1 MTRYASLTEV
11 KLYRGIDTAS
21 TKDDA
26 LLADLIGRAEKQIDN
41 YCHRIF
47 VAPTTASTHYFD
59 AIRDISDDQRTLY
72 LDDDLATV
80 VTITNN
86 NETSTA
92 VASTHYTT
100 EPRNVTPYYAIRLTW
115 RADELWT
122 WSEAPEDAI
131 TVNGRWGYAATVPD
145 DIKHATIR
153 LANYLYSQK
162 DAGAYEVTV
171 MADIGA
177 LSVPQGM
184 PRDVQVILDPYRK
197 LR

>member
-1 MTRYASLTEV
+1 MTHYASLAEV
-11 KLYRGIDTAS
+11 KLYRGIPTTTTTDDVLLTA
-21 TKDDA
+21 
-26 LLADLIGRAEKQIDN
+26 LITRACSQIDN
-41 YCHRIF
+41 YCHRVF

-72 LDDDLATV
+72 LDADLATI

-92 VASTHYTT
+92 VPTTHYVP
-100 EPRNVTPYYAIRLTW
+100 EPRNVTPYYAIRLNW
-115 RADELWT
+115 RADELWS
-122 WSEAPEDAI
+122 WSETPEDAI

-162 DAGAYEVTV
+162 DASTF
-171 MADIGA
+171 DITA
-177 LSVPQGM
+177 LPEQGVITVPQGM
-184 PRDVQVILDPYRK
+184 PRDVQVILDPYR
-197 LR
+197 RIR

>member
-1 MTRYASLTEV
+1 MTHYATLAEV
-11 KLYRGIDTAS
+11 KLYRGIPTATS
-21 TKDDA
+21 SDDA
-26 LLADLIGRAEKQIDN
+26 LLTALITRACKQIDN
-41 YCHRIF
+41 YCHRLF
-47 VAPTTASTHYFD
+47 QAPTTASTHYFD

-72 LDDDLATV
+72 LDDDLCSIT
-80 VTITNN
+80 TITNN

-92 VASTHYTT
+92 VPTTHYVP
-100 EPRNVTPYYAIRLTW
+100 EPRNVTPYYAIRLNW
-115 RADELWT
+115 RADDLWT

-131 TVNGRWGYAATVPD
+131 TVNGRWGYATTVPD

-177 LSVPQGM
+177 LSVPMGM